1 MLSVYSRHYPP
12 CPSSDLNYKRCRC
25 PKWINGLLGSDGP
38 FIRRSAKT
46 RSWEKAEDFKRRLEE
61 EYEAKEKGLDEASRP
76 EPALVTVKE
85 AVARFLN
92 SKRNENLA
100 DSTLDKLTTI
110 FEKQFLAW
118 ATSYGFAHITEIKT
132 ADLEGFRDTWTDG
145 PLAKK
150 KKQERLIGFFYYCL
164 RLGWIKSNPAVL
176 LGRIRADGPPTD
188 YFPKSEF
195 DKIMDATYIY
205 QPKGWVECRN
215 QATRLRILTLLLRWS
230 GLAIRDAVTLERRRL
245 NEHGE
250 LFLYRAKTGSPVY
263 VPLPPDV
270 AESLRNIPPG
280 PSPNPRYFFWSGN
293 GSPKSVVGNWQRS
306 FRRLFKIANLRRDD
320 GSIKRCHPHMLRDT
334 FAVEML
340 LAGVPLEQ
348 VSILLGHKSVK
359 ITEKHYAPWVKAR
372 QEQLAANVRKAWN
385 VLDTG
390 NKNGKRKSP
399 RRVKSA

>member
-12 CPSSDLNYKRCRC
+12 CTSTDINYKRCRC
-25 PKWINGLLGSDGP
+25 PKWVNGVLGSDGP
-38 FIRRSAKT
+38 FIRQSAKT
-46 RSWEKAEDFKRRLEE
+46 RSWEKAEEFKRRLETE
-61 EYEAKEKGLDEASRP
+61 HEAKQNGGNELVAAEP
-76 EPALVTVKE
+76 ERITVKE
-85 AVARFLN
+85 AIARFLN

-100 DSTLDKLTTI
+100 ESTIDKLETI
-110 FEKQFLAW
+110 FEKQFLSW
-118 ATSYGFAHITEIKT
+118 ATAARLKEISRITA
-132 ADLEGFRDTWTDG
+132 ADLESFRDTWEDG

-150 KKQERLIGFFYYCL
+150 KKQERLIGFFYYCV

-176 LGRIRADGPPTD
+176 LGRIRAEGPPTD
-188 YFPKSEF
+188 YFPKHEF
-195 DKIMDATYIY
+195 DQIVDATYIY

-215 QATRLRILTLLLRWS
+215 QATRLRILTLLMRWS
-230 GLAIRDAVTLERRRL
+230 GLAIRDAVTLERHRL
-245 NEHGE
+245 SDHGE
-250 LFLYRAKTGSPVY
+250 LFLYRAKTGNPVY

-270 AESLRNIPPG
+270 AEALRSIPLG

-306 FRRLFKIANLRRDD
+306 FRRLFKIADLRRDD
-320 GSIKRCHPHMLRDT
+320 ASPKRCHPHMFRDT

-372 QEQLAANVRKAWN
+372 QEQLAANVRKAWA
-385 VLDTG
+385 VLHSG
-390 NKNGKRKSP
+390 ERRSRRKQP
-399 RRVKSA
+399 QRAKSA

>member
-46 RSWEKAEDFKRRLEE
+46 RSWERAEDFKRKLEE
-61 EYEAKEKGLDEASRP
+61 EFEAKEKGLEEASRP
-76 EPALVTVKE
+76 EATVVTVTE
-85 AVARFLN
+85 AVTRFLN

-100 DSTLDKLTTI
+100 DSTVDKLTTI

-118 ATSYGFAHITEIKT
+118 TNSARFTSITEITT

-188 YFPKSEF
+188 YFPKNEF

-205 QPKGWVECRN
+205 QPRGWVECRN
-215 QATRLRILTLLLRWS
+215 QATRLRILTLLMRWS

-245 NEHGE
+245 NENGE
-250 LFLYRAKTGSPVY
+250 LLLYRAKTGSPVY

-270 AESLRNIPPG
+270 AEFLRNIPPG

-306 FRRLFKIANLRRDD
+306 FRRLFTIANLRRDD
-320 GSIKRCHPHMLRDT
+320 GSLKRCHPHMLRDT

-340 LAGVPLEQ
+340 LANVPLEQ
-348 VSILLGHKSVK
+348 VSMLLGHKSVK

-372 QEQLAANVRKAWN
+372 QEQLAANVRKAWS

-390 NKNGKRKSP
+390 NKTAKRKSQK
-399 RRVKSA
+399 RAKSA